1 MNKTTIPEMMRPIKK
16 MRNINII
23 LVLTNS
29 LTVNG
34 RTQRFQ
40 IRFPSLPIE
49 LIPKTTVPKPMPNRI
64 KVAKNENPRI
74 AVGGGPEVLVE
85 EGKGDAVA
93 NNSGRIIINGI
104 RTGSTI
110 NLVVSRRRVADLNS
124 YLSNAAEIGFILK
137 IPSFPGTVTL
147 P

>member
-1 MNKTTIPEMMRPIKK
+1 M
-16 MRNINII
+16 
-23 LVLTNS
+23 
-29 LTVNG
+29 
-34 RTQRFQ
+34 
-40 IRFPSLPIE
+40 
-49 LIPKTTVPKPMPNRI
+49 
-64 KVAKNENPRI
+64 AKNENPRI

-137 IPSFPGTVTL
+137 IPSFPGTVML